1 MGQAV
6 EQGGGHFG
14 IAEDCGPFAEAEV
27 SGDGHACFLIEL
39 AQQMEQQGAARS
51 TEWQVSQFVEDHEIE
66 LGQVFGNLPGLA
78 LGLFLLEGVDQLD
91 RGEEADLS
99 AMMFD
104 GLDAKGGGDM
114 GFAGARPAD
123 QNDVILKAS
132 GPDSRGI
139 PLKLEF

>member
-1 MGQAV
+1 
-6 EQGGGHFG
+6 
-14 IAEDCGPFAEAEV
+14 
-27 SGDGHACFLIEL
+27 
-39 AQQMEQQGAARS
+39 MEQQGAARS
-51 TEWQVSQFVEDHEIE
+51 TEWQVSQFIEDHEIE

-114 GFAGARPAD
+114 
-123 QNDVILKAS
+123 ILY
-132 GPDSRGI
+132 R
-139 PLKLEF
+139 

>member
-114 GFAGARPAD
+114 
-123 QNDVILKAS
+123 ILY
-132 GPDSRGI
+132 R
-139 PLKLEF
+139 